1 MGKKYN
7 ESTALDQEE
16 IKAIE
21 LQSLKKFK
29 EAYDISYKMCSNR
42 ENCKGCMYK
51 TWRKGKCLG
60 EIFYKILRELYR
72 NSKIPEN
79 DIFDDEND
87 AENKEE

>member
-60 EIFYKILRELYR
+60 EFFYKILRELYR

>member
-1 MGKKYN
+1 MRKKYN
-7 ESTALDQEE
+7 ESTALPQEE
-16 IKAIE
+16 LKEMEI
-21 LQSLKKFK
+21 QSLKKFK

-60 EIFYKILRELYR
+60 EFFYKILRELYR

-79 DIFDDEND
+79 DDFDEEND
-87 AENKEE
+87 IEGKEE

>member
-1 MGKKYN
+1 MRKKYN
-7 ESTALDQEE
+7 ESTALHQEE
-16 IKAIE
+16 LKE
-21 LQSLKKFK
+21 MERQSLKKFK

-60 EIFYKILRELYR
+60 EFFYKILRDLYR

-79 DIFDDEND
+79 DDFDEEND
-87 AENKEE
+87 KEDKEE